1 MHRSPLLIA
10 ATCAVVLLA
19 ACGGVS
25 RSTGGNVAPTPVVA
39 APTRAAGQAPCE
51 VARALVLSGRLHG
64 TPGALAQALRV
75 TLATEVPATVCDF
88 TNYPGSPGIAEAV
101 ARALASRARADLDAA
116 LTAIGARVM
125 LVRANPAACVPRPS
139 YACTTELMWLATQA
153 ARLAPIAGSEGA
165 ASASGASG
173 GGSAG
178 GTLSFGGTI
187 DAAAG
192 GAASTFGGEAAA
204 ATSNV
209 PPAPAAA
216 GGTSPGS
223 RPAMPSSAFADA
235 AGNAQATGQDADP
248 WLRRAAA
255 AAEAEA
261 RASAARGGCSGDS
274 ADLTAI
280 AQAAGLVQM
289 LGADD
294 AVADA
299 AALAAVPLV
308 KALARRAAAGENV
321 GSTPA
326 ELRTIAETLG
336 VDVSKPTWM
345 DDPDCTEY
353 WVLRVDHEVRQV
365 FPENG
370 GTLVDR
376 WGGDIFLKLQ
386 SNGAGEGSGIAR
398 YSGRMDSEFCR
409 WQADTENVQMTLHSS
424 AATNRLVGRVRIAS
438 QPGGQGSVTCAAGGE
453 GFSFSG
459 PASSGSAAFIPDVDM
474 PLRPGSVSPPAKD
487 ALGVL
492 RQTGFTVT
500 TTYTLRKG

>member
-1 MHRSPLLIA
+1 MHRPLLLVA
-10 ATCAVVLLA
+10 AACALALLV
-19 ACGGVS
+19 ACGG
-25 RSTGGNVAPTPVVA
+25 TAQPAGATATPAPAVA

-51 VARALVLSGRLHG
+51 VARALVLGGRLHG
-64 TPGALAQALRV
+64 TPGALVQALRL
-75 TLATEVPATVCDF
+75 TLTTQVVPTICDF
-88 TNYPGSPGIAEAV
+88 TNYPGSPGITEAV

-116 LTAIGARVM
+116 LTAIGARVT
-125 LVRANPAACVPRPS
+125 VIHTNAAACVPRPS

-153 ARLAPIAGSEGA
+153 ARLAPLAGSEGGSS
-165 ASASGASG
+165 SAS
-173 GGSAG
+173 G
-178 GTLSFGGTI
+178 GTLSVGGTV

-192 GAASTFGGEAAA
+192 GGASTFGSEATA
-204 ATSNV
+204 ATSGAA
-209 PPAPAAA
+209 PGPAPAS
-216 GGTSPGS
+216 GGSPPGP
-223 RPAMPSSAFADA
+223 RPATPSSAFTEA
-235 AGNAQATGQDADP
+235 AGNAQALGQDADP

-261 RASAARGGCSGDS
+261 RASATTHGGCSGNP
-274 ADLTAI
+274 ADLAAI
-280 AQAAGLVQM
+280 AEAAGLIQL

-294 AVADA
+294 AAADA
-299 AALAAVPLV
+299 AAAAAVPLV

-326 ELRTIAETLG
+326 ELRTTALTLG
-336 VDVSKPTWM
+336 VDVSKPNWM

-353 WVLRVDHEVRQV
+353 WILRVDHEVRQV
-365 FPENG
+365 FPEGG

-386 SNGAGEGSGIAR
+386 PNAAGEGSGIAR
-398 YSGRMDSEFCR
+398 YSGRMDNEFCR
-409 WQADTENVQMTLHSS
+409 WQADAENVQMTLRSS
-424 AATNRLVGRVRIAS
+424 AATNRLTGRVTIAG
-438 QPGGQGSVTCAAGGE
+438 QPAGQGSVTCAAGGD

-487 ALGVL
+487 ALGLL
-492 RQTGFTVT
+492 RQTGFTIT